1 MRVTRVAVA
10 VMVAG
15 AVVAGCSGMRGGGK
29 PKAMVAREG
38 VLTRGETLQYVGVD
52 FRRTVFF
59 DPYLKYDDAVHGKI
73 PSWSSHALEDAS
85 LKFPMPLSTD
95 FGIVDDLN
103 KKVSEKQFV
112 TIAPDPAK
120 WPLNDDAVRKEIAP
134 WVGKKQS
141 GHALLIVAEQLSKPS
156 GVVAHYVVFDRATG
170 EIVILDQMVGKV
182 GGFGPHNFYLNGL
195 KDVAGH
201 ARDTIASLVR

>member
-10 VMVAG
+10 MVLVA
-15 AVVAGCSGMRGGGK
+15 AVAGCSGMRGGK

-38 VLTRGETLQYVGVD
+38 VLSRGETLQYVGVD
-52 FRRTVFF
+52 FRRTTFF
-59 DPYLKYDDAVHGKI
+59 DPYLRYDDAVHGKI
-73 PSWSSHALEDAS
+73 PSWSSHAMEEAS

-95 FGIVDDLN
+95 FAVVDELN
-103 KKVSEKQFV
+103 KKVTEKQFV

-120 WPLNDDAVRKEIAP
+120 WPLTDDVVRKEIAP
-134 WVGKKQS
+134 WVGRKNS
-141 GHALLIVAEQLSKPS
+141 GHALLIVAEQLSKPT

-170 EIVILDQMVGKV
+170 EIVLLDQMVGKV